1 MDEKSIDVE
10 DLKSVLKRVGVKPEE
25 CNQCM
30 EWTSPRFDEP
40 LTSEDTIL
48 AELTPEE
55 RGFFGCMGYVFEE
68 KVVDTVRLRAL
79 YETFWS
85 TVRSLHDLPLLDL
98 TIKEGKYIVAM

>member
-10 DLKSVLKRVGVKPEE
+10 DLKSVLKKVGVRPEE
-25 CNQCM
+25 CNPCM
-30 EWTSPRFDEP
+30 EWTSPKFNEP

-55 RGFFGCMGYVFEE
+55 RGFFRCMGYVLEE

-79 YETFWS
+79 LETFWS
-85 TVRSLHDLPLLDL
+85 AVRSQHDLPLIDL
-98 TIKEGKYIVAM
+98 MVKGGKYIVAT